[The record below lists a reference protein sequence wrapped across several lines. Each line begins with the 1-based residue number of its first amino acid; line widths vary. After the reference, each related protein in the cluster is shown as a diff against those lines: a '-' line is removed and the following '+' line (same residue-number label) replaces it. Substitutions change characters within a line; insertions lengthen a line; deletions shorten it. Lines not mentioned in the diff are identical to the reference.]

1 MPKLLV
7 VDDEH
12 DICDFVKN
20 FFQER
25 GFEVFTASNGD
36 EALAMVKEDKPDIVL
51 LDVKMKGMDGIAALK
66 HIKDIDRSL
75 KVIMVTALEDQDKM
89 VEASKLGACDYI
101 TKPLVLD
108 HLEQTVDKRLK
119 EMPDQGL
126 KGEFSE
132 R

>member
-1 MPKLLV
+1 MRKIMV

-25 GFEVFTASNGD
+25 GYEVLTALSGED
-36 EALAMVKEDKPDIVL
+36 ALEMAKKEKPELIL
-51 LDVKMKGMDGIAALK
+51 LDVRMRGMDGIATLR
-66 HIKDIDRSL
+66 HIKDMDKNQ

-89 VEASKLGACDYI
+89 DEACKLGACEYI

-108 HLEQTVDKRLK
+108 HLEQAVEKNFKDIK
-119 EMPDQGL
+119 
-126 KGEFSE
+126 
-132 R
+132 